1 MLSLCAGVC
10 WGGMGVCSQVIF
22 SEPDGMMPID
32 LVTLRL
38 LFAGLFLLITA
49 GPSAIGVLLTRRNA
63 LDMVIAGLFVFL
75 GQFCFMQALLYV
87 NAGTAAIIL
96 SEL

>member
-1 MLSLCAGVC
+1 
-10 WGGMGVCSQVIF
+10 MGVCSQVIF
-22 SEPDGMMPID
+22 SEPDAMMPID

-63 LDMVIAGLFVFL
+63 LEGAFRPDGPEPPFVFERSL
-75 GQFCFMQALLYV
+75 SWLNNSGK
-87 NAGTAAIIL
+87 AAFPKRWIPA
-96 SEL
+96 